1 MIFILNNFLISF
13 KYAIY
18 FGYLTVSM
26 IPLLYC
32 FNALENLRLEQANG
46 GPLDNE
52 NDLYTQQQMDV
63 ELTNDEE
70 VTELVTK

>member
-1 MIFILNNFLISF
+1 
-13 KYAIY
+13 
-18 FGYLTVSM
+18 M